1 LIESGY
7 RPAQRIS
14 AWFQLYLTGPLL
26 QFVLYFGEAII
37 PERTAHT
44 PLMDLPKTH
53 PLTRSLPYARFAL
66 PALLTGAAAIG
77 FAPIFVRL
85 SQAGPSAT
93 AFWRM
98 ALALPVLY
106 TLMAVGSSRTGPYRA
121 PSSRSDYARLSLA
134 GLFFAGDLAFWHWSI
149 KFTTVAN
156 ATLLANF
163 APIFVTLGAWLLFKQ
178 RASLG
183 FALGML
189 LALSGTAFIVGSSLS
204 FDPTRVLG
212 DVLGLVTAVFYG
224 AYILAVSRLRA
235 DFSTGTVMTWSGAVT
250 CLVLLPVTLLFR
262 ETFIPFDLRGWLV
275 LLGLALVS
283 HVGGQSLIAYA
294 LAHLPASFSS
304 VTLLVQPVMAAVFAW
319 LILNESLHP
328 WQAVGGA
335 LVLAGIVWARRESQ
349 PAHKPGS

>member
-7 RPAQRIS
+7 QRAQRIP
-14 AWFQLYLTGPLL
+14 AGFQLYLTGPLL

-106 TLMAVGSSRTGPYRA
+106 ALMAAGSSRTGPYRA